1 MLRIGGETYM
11 KLIGF
16 DLSPVAALV
25 FGVLI
30 LLFPKLLNYWIAIYL
45 IIVGLA
51 GLGLLS

>member
-1 MLRIGGETYM
+1 MRIF
-11 KLIGF
+11 GF

-45 IIVGLA
+45 IIVGLV
-51 GLGLLS
+51 GLGLFS